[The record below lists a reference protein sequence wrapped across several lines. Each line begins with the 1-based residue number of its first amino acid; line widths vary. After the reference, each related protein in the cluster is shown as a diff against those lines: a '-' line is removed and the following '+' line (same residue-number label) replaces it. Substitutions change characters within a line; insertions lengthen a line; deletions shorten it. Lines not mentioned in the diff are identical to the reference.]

1 MGNKKKIMGGAL
13 IGAVLGIAAGMLM
26 APKKGKE
33 LRKDV
38 KKISA
43 DFYKSIAP
51 ELKKI
56 KKFSEKEYKI
66 FVKKA
71 AVNYSKVKKLS
82 TEEAKILANEA
93 QKSWN
98 HLKKI
103 V

>member
-51 ELKKI
+51 KLKKI
-56 KKFSEKEYKI
+56 KKFSEK
-66 FVKKA
+66 
-71 AVNYSKVKKLS
+71 
-82 TEEAKILANEA
+82 
-93 QKSWN
+93 
-98 HLKKI
+98 
-103 V
+103 